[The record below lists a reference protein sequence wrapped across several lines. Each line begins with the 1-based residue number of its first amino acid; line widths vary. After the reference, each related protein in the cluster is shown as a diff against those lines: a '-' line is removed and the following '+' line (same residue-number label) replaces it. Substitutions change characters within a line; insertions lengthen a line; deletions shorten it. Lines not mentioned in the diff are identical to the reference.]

1 MSKIKDYTQDSS
13 VSLTDKMIGTDST
26 DDSTKTFSIN
36 SLNTLIQKSAVGV
49 QALSGSSVDVT
60 AGSSKIVVLTESSG
74 SITVNLHT
82 AVDNDGIIFHIIAE
96 NGNDFT
102 IDPYSTETI
111 DGTETKTVTA
121 DRINIVAYNG
131 KWLVLDPVDVF

>member
-82 AVDNDGIIFHIIAE
+82 AVDNGGIVFSIVAE

-111 DGTETKTVTA
+111 DGSETKSITTDRVT
-121 DRINIVAYNG
+121 IVAYNG
-131 KWLVLDPVDVF
+131 NWLTLD